1 MTESLPHFSYKLD
14 RESGP
19 ARSRPGAGPR
29 NDPTGYRHHMFVKAL
44 CILAVIFVGIGM
56 VGIAIRRRRGL

>member
-1 MTESLPHFSYKLD
+1 MY
-14 RESGP
+14 
-19 ARSRPGAGPR
+19 
-29 NDPTGYRHHMFVKAL
+29 VKAL

>member
-1 MTESLPHFSYKLD
+1 MYL
-14 RESGP
+14 
-19 ARSRPGAGPR
+19 
-29 NDPTGYRHHMFVKAL
+29 KAL

>member
-1 MTESLPHFSYKLD
+1 
-14 RESGP
+14 
-19 ARSRPGAGPR
+19 
-29 NDPTGYRHHMFVKAL
+29 MFVKAL

>member
-1 MTESLPHFSYKLD
+1 
-14 RESGP
+14 
-19 ARSRPGAGPR
+19 
-29 NDPTGYRHHMFVKAL
+29 MFIKAF

>member
-1 MTESLPHFSYKLD
+1 MNGT
-14 RESGP
+14 
-19 ARSRPGAGPR
+19 
-29 NDPTGYRHHMFVKAL
+29 TGYRHHMFVKAF